1 MLANYLRN
9 LSKGLASLK
18 KALNSMDDTLN
29 SMDDRLSSMD
39 DRLSSMDDR
48 LSSMQDTVRT
58 MDDKLSSMQDTV
70 RTMDDK
76 LSSMEDTARTM
87 WDTIHSMQMEKLNLY
102 IGNMLFDFI
111 ENICQR
117 RGQSLPP
124 EDRNDPS
131 YSTSQHVQ
139 VARHL
144 EPKNLKDLNVPL
156 KYYHALQ
163 KFSKVCN
170 LRPSLRAKIT

>member
-48 LSSMQDTVRT
+48 
-58 MDDKLSSMQDTV
+58 LSSMQDTV